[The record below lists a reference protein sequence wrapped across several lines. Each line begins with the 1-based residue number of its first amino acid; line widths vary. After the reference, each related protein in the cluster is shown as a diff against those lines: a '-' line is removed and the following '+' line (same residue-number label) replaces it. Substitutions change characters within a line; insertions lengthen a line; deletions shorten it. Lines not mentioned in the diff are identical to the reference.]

1 MRSFAGYSSSV
12 AEDLQRK
19 LRAPMMAD
27 PCHDTG
33 SGSQNADVP
42 FGVQSRVLGNVLYL
56 MTSLLSKPNEVDAV
70 SNKLKIAT
78 L

>member
-1 MRSFAGYSSSV
+1 
-12 AEDLQRK
+12 
-19 LRAPMMAD
+19 MMAD

-70 SNKLKIAT
+70 SKKLKSAT